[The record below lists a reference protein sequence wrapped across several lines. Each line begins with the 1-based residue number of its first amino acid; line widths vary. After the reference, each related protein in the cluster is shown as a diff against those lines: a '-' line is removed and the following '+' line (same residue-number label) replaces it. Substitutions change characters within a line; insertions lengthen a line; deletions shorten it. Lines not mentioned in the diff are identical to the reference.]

1 MVVLPALYLEVRL
14 LSGALHTAV
23 SSEAW
28 AKLCEWA
35 ILAGKGQLLLSGSVV
50 HASLKAAVND
60 VCIRRAG
67 DHPKRGIK
75 GGNIL

>member
-35 ILAGKGQLLLSGSVV
+35 ILAGKGQLLLSGSIVLP
-50 HASLKAAVND
+50 SLKAAVYKHMRVGWICLAIVYVLNLS
-60 VCIRRAG
+60 
-67 DHPKRGIK
+67 K
-75 GGNIL
+75 